1 MLNIKFLIFDYYDT
15 NIVFIGVSDVIS
27 TLKRSWRSFLQKKI
41 SPNKSCIKLH
51 EIWLPY
57 LQCFH
62 HTP

>member
-1 MLNIKFLIFDYYDT
+1 MLNIKFLISDYYDT

-51 EIWLPY
+51 EI
-57 LQCFH
+57 
-62 HTP
+62 